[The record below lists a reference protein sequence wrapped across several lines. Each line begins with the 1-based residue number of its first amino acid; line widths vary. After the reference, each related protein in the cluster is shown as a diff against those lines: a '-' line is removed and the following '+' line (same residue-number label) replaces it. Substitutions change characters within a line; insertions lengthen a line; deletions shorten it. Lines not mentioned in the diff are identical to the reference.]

1 MDHAFIV
8 ILVGTF
14 GLNKLKMKYRNLI
27 EIAAGLLILLFVYT
41 ALSKLLDLEEY
52 RLQMEKQV
60 FTPEIRDVLFWLI
73 PVAELATSALLLFP
87 HTRLIGFYLAFVLLL
102 LFTGYILLILWGAF
116 GRVPCSCGGVIASLD
131 WGAHLLFNIFFL
143 LLTTIAIYMTNRER
157 GRAAKK

>member
-1 MDHAFIV
+1 MDHAFTV
-8 ILVGTF
+8 VLVGKF

-52 RLQMEKQV
+52 RQQMEKQV
-60 FTPEIRDVLFWLI
+60 FTPAVRDVLFWLV

-87 HTRLIGFYLAFVLLL
+87 RSRPIGFYVAFVLLL
-102 LFTGYILLILWGAF
+102 LFTSYILLILWGAF
-116 GRVPCSCGGVIASLD
+116 GHVPCSCGGVIASLD
-131 WGAHLLFNIFFL
+131 WSAHLLFNTFFL

-157 GRAAKK
+157 RGAAKK